1 MIPRVTAR
9 LRSSELNRIRLKELR
24 AGIKPFRLH
33 FFSRLR
39 STNYHAAAMRGR
51 GDLYAPAIVLTSKQ
65 IAGRGRGN
73 NRWFSRS
80 GVLTVTFVLPI
91 EEHLAAH
98 QIPLV
103 AGLAV
108 RDAVAQITGWD
119 DIQLKWPNDIVHDD
133 RKLAGLLC
141 ERVDR
146 VDLIGLGLNV
156 NLGERSAPKALR
168 DKITSLSHIM
178 GESLDVTQTLIQVAR
193 QLYAALSRRG
203 ESPFSQILRRYQE
216 HHALPGKRVTVSSL
230 DDSLPVKGIV
240 QGLDSQGR
248 LILRD
253 RGKIH
258 HVVSGQVQVE

>member
-1 MIPRVTAR
+1 MIPRVPAR
-9 LRSSELNRIRLKELR
+9 SRSQLDCFRLQELR
-24 AGIKPFRLH
+24 AGIKPLRLH

-39 STNYHAAAMRGR
+39 STNDHAAAMRER
-51 GDLYAPAIVLTSKQ
+51 GDLYAPAIVLTSRQ
-65 IAGRGRGN
+65 IAGRGRGTHS
-73 NRWFSRS
+73 WFSTA
-80 GVLTVTFVLPI
+80 GVLTVTFVMPI
-91 EEHLAAH
+91 EEHLAAQ

-108 RDAVAQITGWD
+108 RDAVAQITGRD
-119 DIQLKWPNDIVHDD
+119 DIQLKWPNDILHDH

-156 NLGERSAPKALR
+156 NLDERSAPKALR
-168 DKITSLSHIM
+168 DRITSLSQISR
-178 GESLDVTQTLIQVAR
+178 ESLDMTQTLIQVAR

-203 ESPFSQILRRYQE
+203 ESPFSQILRRYQK
-216 HHALPGKRVTVSSL
+216 HHALTGKRVTVSSL
-230 DDSLPVKGIV
+230 DDSLPLRGIV

-253 RGKIH
+253 RSKTH
-258 HVVSGQVQVE
+258 HVVSGQVQME